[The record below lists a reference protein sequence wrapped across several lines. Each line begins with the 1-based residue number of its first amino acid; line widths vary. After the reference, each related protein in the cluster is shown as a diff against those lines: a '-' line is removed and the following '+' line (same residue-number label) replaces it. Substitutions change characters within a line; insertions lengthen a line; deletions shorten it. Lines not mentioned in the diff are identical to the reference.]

1 MGLFSEKDE
10 ENDDDTFVPLKK
22 PVEANKAPKKPL
34 FGDDSDEESA
44 KPATSEL
51 AQAEEIK

>member
-10 ENDDDTFVPLKK
+10 ENDEDTFVPLKK
-22 PVEANKAPKKPL
+22 PAEANKGQKKPL

-44 KPATSEL
+44 KPAIS
-51 AQAEEIK
+51 